1 MKFRRRKYL
10 ISASLQI
17 RYSVLFVI
25 IAVLGNFCAVAVFN
39 TLASKKLESVIWSTH
54 ISIKSTD
61 QLIAPLFIYVNAATF
76 AFITILLIISGI
88 WMIRNSSGPLYRMSR
103 DINKI
108 AEGDLSIN
116 ISLRE
121 KDEFQD
127 VAIDL
132 NHMTEKLRTDFSS
145 IKENCLNI
153 SQSLGRLK
161 TSLDDGKVSEGNYD
175 NVLENINDLKSGLN
189 KFQI

>member
-10 ISASLQI
+10 INAGMQI

-25 IAVLGNFCAVAVFN
+25 IAVLGNICAVAAFN
-39 TLASKKLESVIWSTH
+39 TLASKKLDSVIWSTH
-54 ISIKSTD
+54 INVESTD
-61 QLIAPLFIYVNAATF
+61 QLIGPLFIYVNAATF
-76 AFITILLIISGI
+76 AFITILLILTGI
-88 WMIRNSSGPLYRMSR
+88 WMIRNASGPLNRMSK
-103 DINKI
+103 DISRI
-108 AEGDLSIN
+108 AEGDLSTN

-132 NHMTEKLRTDFSS
+132 KNMAEKLRADFSS
-145 IKENCLNI
+145 TKDNCLNI
-153 SQSLGRLK
+153 STSLGTLK
-161 TSLDDGKVSEGNYD
+161 TLLDAGKISEGSYD
-175 NVLENINDLKSGLN
+175 TVLENINNLKSGLN

>member
-10 ISASLQI
+10 INTSMQI
-17 RYSVLFVI
+17 RYSVLFVF
-25 IAVLGNFCAVAVFN
+25 IAILGNICAVALFN
-39 TLASKKLESVIWSTH
+39 TLASKKLDSIIWSTH
-54 ISIKSTD
+54 INVESTD
-61 QLIAPLFIYVNAATF
+61 QLIGPLFIYVNAAIF
-76 AFITILLIISGI
+76 AFITILLILSGI
-88 WMIRNSSGPLYRMSR
+88 WMIRNSSGPLYRMAK

-108 AEGDLSIN
+108 AEGDLSTN
-116 ISLRE
+116 ISLRG

-153 SQSLGRLK
+153 SKSLGRLK
-161 TSLDDGKVSEGNYD
+161 TSIDAGKVPDSNYD
-175 NVLENINDLKSGLN
+175 TVLENINDLKSGLN
-189 KFQI
+189 KFQL

>member
-10 ISASLQI
+10 ISASLQV

-25 IAVLGNFCAVAVFN
+25 IAILGNICAVTIFN
-39 TLASKKLESVIWSTH
+39 ILASKKLDSVIWSTH
-54 ISIKSTD
+54 ISVESTD
-61 QLIAPLFIYVNAATF
+61 QLIGPLFIYVNAATF
-76 AFITILLIISGI
+76 AFITVLLILSGI
-88 WMIRNSSGPLYRMSR
+88 WMIRNSSGPLYRMER

-108 AEGDLSIN
+108 AEGDLSTN

-132 NHMTEKLRTDFSS
+132 SHMTEKLRADFSS
-145 IKENCLNI
+145 TKENCLNI
-153 SQSLGRLK
+153 SKSLGTLK
-161 TSLDDGKVSEGNYD
+161 TLLAAGKISEGNYD
-175 NVLENINDLKSGLN
+175 NVLENINNLKSGLN
-189 KFQI
+189 RFQL

>member
-10 ISASLQI
+10 INAGMQI

-25 IAVLGNFCAVAVFN
+25 IAILGNICAVAIFN
-39 TLASKKLESVIWSTH
+39 ILASKKLDSVIWSTH
-54 ISIKSTD
+54 INVESTG
-61 QLIAPLFIYVNAATF
+61 QLIGPLFIYVNTATF
-76 AFITILLIISGI
+76 AFITILLILSGI
-88 WMIRNSSGPLYRMSR
+88 WMIRNSSGPLYRMAR

-108 AEGDLSIN
+108 AEGDLSTN

-132 NHMTEKLRTDFSS
+132 NHMTEKLRADFSS
-145 IKENCLNI
+145 TKENCLNI
-153 SQSLGRLK
+153 SKSLGTLK
-161 TSLDDGKVSEGNYD
+161 TLLAAGKISEGIYD
-175 NVLENINDLKSGLN
+175 NVLENINNLRSGLN
-189 KFQI
+189 KFQL

>member
-10 ISASLQI
+10 INAGMQI
-17 RYSVLFVI
+17 RYSILFVI
-25 IAVLGNFCAVAVFN
+25 IAVLGNICAVAVFN
-39 TLASKKLESVIWSTH
+39 ILASKKLDSVIWSTH
-54 ISIKSTD
+54 ISVASTD
-61 QLIAPLFIYVNAATF
+61 QLIGPLFIYVNAATF
-76 AFITILLIISGI
+76 AFITILLILSGI
-88 WMIRNSSGPLYRMSR
+88 WMIRNSSGPLFRMSK

-108 AEGDLSIN
+108 AEGDLSTN

-132 NHMTEKLRTDFSS
+132 NQMTEKLREDFSLT
-145 IKENCLNI
+145 KENCLNI
-153 SQSLGRLK
+153 SKSLGTLK
-161 TSLDDGKVSEGNYD
+161 TLLAAGKISEGNYD

-189 KFQI
+189 RFQL